1 MITKSA
7 ERRILI
13 SLIVVSGVLLFLRAT
28 NTVFLYPMI
37 LISMAALAICPFK
50 VCLPYLFFLLPS
62 ANIIKIQAGQISL
75 FTVLFLIFIV
85 RVLLKNGRLDRIF
98 LLGILTFGVYCF
110 ILAGTEKIITIA
122 TMICGFAM
130 LHDACDSDEYSYEDV
145 LCAFC
150 AGILLASVLGLLK
163 DSFPLLKSFIVEVEQ
178 KLSAGEYTER
188 FVGLQRNPNYY
199 TMDITVALSCLVSNM
214 SSDRPKIK
222 QMIIYGVLSV
232 FGIMSIS
239 KSFLLIWVILVLL
252 LLLCS
257 IKTGGGTFVKLI
269 LAMVITGAAL
279 YYFAGESI
287 NAYMVRLDT
296 GEAESVSEMTTG
308 RTDIWL
314 TYIKAAIS
322 DNKNLFFGNGIGK
335 DMKNYKAMHSTY
347 IELIY
352 SLGIVGIIVYL
363 FALKTSVTIKNFPKR
378 VVCYIPVFALLV
390 RFIGIGMLTQDSVWY
405 YFVLVCLLLKNEY
418 QKEASI
424 QVLTS
429 QTKNNS

>member
-1 MITKSA
+1 MTTKLA
-7 ERRILI
+7 ERKILI
-13 SLIVVSGVLLFLRAT
+13 SLIVISGVLLFLRAA
-28 NTVFLYPMI
+28 NTVFIYPMI
-37 LISMAALAICPFK
+37 FISMIALVLCPFN

-75 FTVLFLIFIV
+75 FTLLFLIFVV

-98 LLGILTFGVYCF
+98 LLGILFFGVYCLIF
-110 ILAGTEKIITIA
+110 AGVEKIITIA

-130 LHDACDSDEYSYEDV
+130 LHDACDSDEYNYEDV

-163 DSFPLLKSFIVEVEQ
+163 DTFPLLKSFIVEVDQ
-178 KLSAGEYTER
+178 KLSVGEYTER

-199 TMDITVALSCLVSNM
+199 TMDITVALSCLASNM
-214 SSDRPKIK
+214 AAGRPRIK
-222 QMIIYGVLSV
+222 QFVIFGILSI

-239 KSFLLIWVILVLL
+239 KSFLLIWMILLVVLL
-252 LLLCS
+252 LYS
-257 IKTGGGTFVKLI
+257 IGTGGGAFVKLV
-269 LAMVITGAAL
+269 LAMIITGVAL
-279 YYFAGESI
+279 YYFAGDSI

-296 GEAESVSEMTTG
+296 NSGESISEMTTG
-308 RTDIWL
+308 RTDIWF

-347 IELIY
+347 VELIY
-352 SLGIVGIIVYL
+352 SLGIVGIAVYL
-363 FALKTSVTIKNFPKR
+363 FALKTSITIKSFPR
-378 VVCYIPVFALLV
+378 RLACYIPVLALLV

-405 YFVLVCLLLKNEY
+405 YLVLVCLLLKREYKNESHVY
-418 QKEASI
+418 NLNQK
-424 QVLTS
+424 T
-429 QTKNNS
+429 NSSL